1 MGRPDLIDGL
11 ECQPEPVAHRP
22 DREGAPMATAQQIIA
37 LLSSHNQGDEEQF
50 LSIAL
55 QVAAAEAR
63 RGRKDVADELKTLV
77 DTARKRSPA
86 KAAQSLQN
94 QKVAIPISK
103 PRGDLE
109 NLLSVAY
116 PKTQIQDLILDDPKR
131 ARLDRLI
138 HQQRQRDKLRSH
150 GLVPSSKLLLVGPPG
165 SGKTLTASVLAGELR
180 LPLFTIRLE
189 SVITRFM
196 GETASKL
203 RLIFD
208 HIATVRA
215 VYLFDEFDAI
225 GGRRNADNDVGE
237 MRRVLNSFLQFL
249 EESNS
254 TDSLVLATTNHPELL
269 DKALFRRFD
278 DIIEYALPNSDGIK
292 AVLEMRMH
300 AFLPKRISWAKI
312 ASAAAGLSQAELSQ
326 AAAEVIK
333 DLVLHDAKNASTE
346 QISNALQQRHTLKN
360 TLSGLSSS

>member
-1 MGRPDLIDGL
+1 MADRLNCLSNPAA
-11 ECQPEPVAHRP
+11 AHRP
-22 DREGAPMATAQQIIA
+22 DREGDSMATARQIIA

-63 RGRKDVADELKTLV
+63 RGRQEVADELKTLV
-77 DTARKRSPA
+77 DIARKRKTSIRSVSA
-86 KAAQSLQN
+86 RSGGE
-94 QKVAIPISK
+94 VAIPISK

-116 PKTQIQDLILDDPKR
+116 PKSQIQDLILQDSMRD
-131 ARLDRLI
+131 RLNRLI
-138 HQQRQRDKLRSH
+138 HQQRQRDRLRHH
-150 GLVPSSKLLLVGPPG
+150 GLPPSSRLLLVGPPG
-165 SGKTLTASVLAGELR
+165 SGKTLTASVLAGELQ

-189 SVITRFM
+189 TVITRFM

-208 HIATVRA
+208 QIASVRA

-249 EESNS
+249 EETNS
-254 TDSLVLATTNHPELL
+254 TDSLVVATTNHPELL
-269 DKALFRRFD
+269 DRALFRRFD
-278 DIIEYALPNSDGIK
+278 DILEYNLPDADGIK
-292 AVLEMRMH
+292 AVLSSFLNLH
-300 AFLPKRISWAKI
+300 LPKRFSWKKI
-312 ASAAAGLSQAELSQ
+312 IDTANGLSQAELCR
-326 AAAEVIK
+326 AANEVVKEII
-333 DLVLHDAKNASTE
+333 LSDAKQASVE
-346 QISNALQQRHTLKN
+346 IIINALNERHALRETM
-360 TLSGLSSS
+360 SGLNPS